1 MDTRFLSF
9 TILLLLAG
17 IFHIST
23 TSIGIQCSNDS
34 PGYKEKNP
42 SQGSYLISQLVC
54 GILITILAIVGM
66 YLAFTDKVP
75 TVPMGIKPSA
85 PMVMKSS

>member
-23 TSIGIQCSNDS
+23 TSIGIQCSNEA

-42 SQGSYLISQLVC
+42 SHGSFLISQLVC

-75 TVPMGIKPSA
+75 TVPMG
-85 PMVMKSS
+85 MGMKSA

>member
-1 MDTRFLSF
+1 MDSRFLSF

-17 IFHIST
+17 SFHIAT

-42 SQGSYLISQLVC
+42 SHSGFLISQLVC
-54 GILITILAIVGM
+54 GILITIIAIIGI
-66 YLAFTDKVP
+66 YLAFTDKLP
-75 TVPMGIKPSA
+75 KPVIGLKTA
-85 PMVMKSS
+85 

>member
-17 IFHIST
+17 VFHIAT
-23 TSIGIQCSNDS
+23 TSIGIQCSNEA
-34 PGYKEKNP
+34 PGYKEKHP
-42 SQGSYLISQLVC
+42 SNGGFLISQLVS
-54 GILITILAIVGM
+54 GILVTILAIVGM

-75 TVPMGIKPSA
+75 KMPAMG
-85 PMVMKSS
+85 MKSA